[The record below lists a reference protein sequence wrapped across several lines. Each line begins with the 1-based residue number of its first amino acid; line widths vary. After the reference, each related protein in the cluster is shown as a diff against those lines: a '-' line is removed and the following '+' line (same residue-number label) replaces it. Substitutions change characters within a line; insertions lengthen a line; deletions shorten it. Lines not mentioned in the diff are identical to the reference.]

1 MKSDKDIR
9 LRQNYIINKDH
20 IYASLQGQF
29 KELANK
35 PEFNRFISHKKS
47 QYLPKNE
54 THIATEIIKNHQ
66 TTDRLQL
73 SRSGGRRKLLFMKMR
88 RP

>member
-1 MKSDKDIR
+1 MR
-9 LRQNYIINKDH
+9 LRQNYIVNRDH
-20 IYASLQGQF
+20 IYTSLQDQF

-54 THIATEIIKNHQ
+54 THIAIEIIKSHQ
-66 TTDRLQL
+66 TSDRLQL
-73 SRSGGRRKLLFMKMR
+73 NRSGGRRKLLFMKMR